1 MGSKE
6 YNEYLALIKRLN
18 DAKAEKE
25 AYKNIYTQLAVNFGL
40 QDNDVQRLIRTFRF
54 SLATLGL

>member
-1 MGSKE
+1 MKSAD
-6 YNEYLALIKRLN
+6 YNRYLALIKQMN

-25 AYKNIYTQLAVNFGL
+25 AYKSVYNQLMVNFGL
-40 QDNDVQRLIRTFRF
+40 QDDDVQQLIKKFRF